1 MTRFLL
7 ACLEGIV
14 SGVTLII
21 AVLLTDWIRNKR
33 ARAKANR
40 R

>member
-14 SGVTLII
+14 SGVTIVI
-21 AVLLTDWIRNKR
+21 AVLIIDWIRDKR